1 MATTRRHGNRA
12 AFWGSINPT
21 TLALTPATVNA
32 NDVSAVV
39 GVGRASDQVTFF
51 VDAGAAFTAKIQV
64 AHSSPAT
71 GDTVEGIAWDYD
83 SLGFGN
89 NTLANTNWFD
99 LYYMS
104 GDSAGGGVQSVSQ
117 AYWRGPTSSNDSR
130 LGRRLHS
137 TRLHNRSRCSSCGW
151 LRSSRRLIWPVFS
164 QPI

>member
-83 SLGFGN
+83 SLGFGT

-104 GDSAGGGVQSVSQ
+104 GDSAGGGVQSVIKLTGAGRQ
-117 AYWRGPTSSNDSR
+117 AVMIPDWVDGYIR
-130 LGRRLHS
+130 LVCTIGAAVAVVA
-137 TRLHNRSRCSSCGW
+137 GYEA
-151 LRSSRRLIWPVFS
+151 VGG
-164 QPI
+164 